1 MEPFYKSSF
10 LLRFFIAIII
20 SGDMSAF
27 IELRGAEPVC
37 IKHNVLI
44 KVWRD
49 LEMMPRIISDPG
61 WLFHFVKA
69 FESQTEYK
77 SFQHLGGTK

>member
-1 MEPFYKSSF
+1 M
-10 LLRFFIAIII
+10 
-20 SGDMSAF
+20 
-27 IELRGAEPVC
+27 C